1 MRIDRL
7 SLEPFDLAPQ
17 EQVTMQSGLFTEL
30 ESKIEGL
37 IEEVELLRLEVSEL
51 RQAKQSLEEDR
62 SQNEQSLQRLLGK
75 FERLQESENL

>member
-1 MRIDRL
+1 
-7 SLEPFDLAPQ
+7 
-17 EQVTMQSGLFTEL
+17 MQSGLFTEL